1 MKQEKEIARK
11 RKKQHTVCEKRR
23 QNHFYSVIMIVYIEN
38 LKGYTEMLLELS
50 LARFQSTR
58 PIYLN
63 KWINKCISTNY
74 ILYSHE
80 IFKTEIYKKEIVP
93 FPTIQKHMKYSGT
106 N

>member
-11 RKKQHTVCEKRR
+11 RKKQHTVCEKKR
-23 QNHFYSVIMIVYIEN
+23 QNHFYSVIMIVYIS

-63 KWINKCISTNY
+63 KWINKCITTNY

-93 FPTIQKHMKYSGT
+93 FPTIQKHMKYLGT